1 MPAFEPTFDYL
12 THAWPSSFPSI
23 EAAKN
28 AIGWSLS
35 TEQLLSELRT
45 LDIRLSVDG
54 DRLRCSAPKGRL
66 TRELEEKIAAH
77 KLELLF
83 ALRDPSPQNSV
94 IARRSDHGAAVPL
107 SFAQERFWFLQSL
120 DPESTDY
127 NITAFQR
134 VSAPVD
140 ATALESA
147 FDSMQQRHEI
157 LRTNFLESDGSLTQV
172 VHQKVSPEL
181 TIHDLR
187 HLTPSEQPA
196 AVQSLL
202 RQLSKKPFDL
212 AEGPLLRIALIRLSD
227 QDQRIVLTI
236 HHIICDA
243 WSIGIFFAEL
253 KSSYEAFLRGRP
265 AQSPRLPV
273 QYRDYT
279 RWEREQNS
287 SGILTSQIE
296 YWKNKLKGAPPYLDL
311 PTDRARSAST
321 PWEGNAHLFELDRA
335 ASESLRL
342 LARREGATPFMALLA
357 IFKAVLSRYARQS
370 DIVVGTPVSTRTHSE
385 LEQLIGCFIN
395 THALRTEIPAG
406 STARELLARV
416 RVTVLESLSNADVPF
431 ETVIGEVVAERDI
444 SRSPL
449 FQTAFI
455 LKNTP
460 MASDYQIV
468 GGGTTFDMTLHMW
481 ESNGIYGGC
490 IEYNANLFHPQTIAC
505 FAACFETLAA
515 EMAAQPD
522 AAIDQLPLLTAAQ
535 EAGWF
540 EKDNGPRVPY
550 PDICAHEWIER
561 QAGETPDA
569 IAVTCGSERLSFR
582 ELSMRSNRL
591 AHRLRGLGVGPDSLV
606 ALCLDRSLDL
616 VVAPLAVWKAG
627 GAYIPLDPDYPD
639 HRLAFMLED
648 SGAAVLVTESHLLKA
663 LPSNLPKLICLDRDR
678 QSLEKESTDTP
689 TFSTTPDNLAY
700 VIYTSGSTGKPKGV
714 EITQRS
720 LVNFLSSMQREP
732 GMTQSDRLLAVT
744 TFSFDIAGLE
754 LYLPLVSGGRVMI
767 APRSAT
773 FDGTALAR
781 LLSDEG
787 ITMMQA
793 TPVTWRLLLE
803 AGWQSTPNLKI
814 LCGGEAL
821 PADLAAQL
829 VATGAEVWNLYGP
842 TETTIWSTM
851 QRIDAQNGRVSIGRP
866 IANTQVC
873 VLDEHSHPL
882 PLGVAGELYIGGDGL
897 AKGYLHRQELTSER
911 FVESSFHAGKRLYRT
926 GDLVRRSS
934 DGTLDYI
941 GRVDNQVKVRG
952 FRIEL
957 GEIEAALERQ
967 PGISHAVVVVREDTA
982 DDRRLTAYVTAQEQ
996 ATPDSGVLRKS
1007 LLSLLPEY
1015 MVPAAFVQVD
1025 QFPLTPNRK
1034 VDRKALLA
1042 PEYRPGR
1049 ADLAGD
1055 TALDGTAQQT
1065 PGEEDT
1071 SADHYLPP
1079 SNHVELVMTE
1089 IWRDVLGID
1098 KVSVLDNFFELGG
1111 HSLTAARLISRLRSA
1126 LGMDLPLRCIFIDPT
1141 IASLASHISYDG
1153 AAHGYRYTSEIPKW
1167 NCLVPAQ
1174 PRGTRTP
1181 LFFVGGYQSPDD
1193 TLLVLSQLLPHL
1205 GMDQPV
1211 FGFRPRWIEGNGDD
1225 YASVGEIAH
1234 EFLAEL
1240 RTIQPTGPYLL
1251 GGLCV
1256 GGIAALEVARLLL
1269 REGEEVRLMVLLD
1282 TERPSRIR
1290 AFLTDLYFMRKRVL
1304 HISSVLSKI
1313 IHPGDGSRTQIIR
1326 DLTRRKLKIAPST
1339 QSVEEDRFYQAKV
1352 RYRRLLYSHP
1362 SEKYPGHITLLIN
1375 KKQARYDKH
1384 FGWTGIACDGLE
1396 VHALPGDH
1404 STMLRQYGKEV
1415 AQVILHCIDN
1425 ALAESDAR
1433 AHRTETHAS

>member
-1 MPAFEPTFDYL
+1 
-12 THAWPSSFPSI
+12 
-23 EAAKN
+23 
-28 AIGWSLS
+28 LS
-35 TEQLLSELRT
+35 TEQLLTELRT

-83 ALRDPSPQNSV
+83 ALREPSPQNS
-94 IARRSDHGAAVPL
+94 AFPRSSSSRVTVPL
-107 SFAQERFWFLQSL
+107 SFAQERFWFLQSF

-127 NITAFQR
+127 NIIAFQR
-134 VSAPVD
+134 VPAPVD
-140 ATALESA
+140 AKALESA
-147 FDSMQQRHEI
+147 LDSMLQRHEI

-172 VHQKVSPEL
+172 VRQKISPEL
-181 TIHDLR
+181 TIHDLC
-187 HLTPSEQPA
+187 HLTPSVQPSA
-196 AVQSLL
+196 IESLL
-202 RQLSKKPFDL
+202 SRLAKQPFDL
-212 AEGPLLRIALIRLSD
+212 ADGPLLRVALIRVSD
-227 QDQRIVLTI
+227 QDQRIVLVI
-236 HHIICDA
+236 HHIISDA

-253 KSSYEAFLRGRP
+253 KASYEGLLQGRP
-265 AQSPRLPV
+265 LQSPRLPV
-273 QYRDYT
+273 QYRDYAL
-279 RWEREQNS
+279 WERERHS
-287 SGILTSQIE
+287 SGTLTSQID

-321 PWEGNAHLFELDRA
+321 PWEPNAHRFELGGA

-357 IFKAVLSRYARQS
+357 IFKAVLSRYARQN

-406 STARELLARV
+406 LTTRELLARV

-431 ETVIGEVVAERDI
+431 ETIVSEMVAERDL

-455 LKNTP
+455 LQNTP
-460 MASDYQIV
+460 MSSDYHVV
-468 GGGTTFDMTLHMW
+468 GGGTTFEMTLYMW
-481 ESNGIYGGC
+481 ESNRIYGGR
-490 IEYNANLFHPQTIAC
+490 IEYNANLFKRETVAC

-515 EMAAQPD
+515 QMAAQPD
-522 AAIDQLPLLTAAQ
+522 SAIDQFPLLTAAQ
-535 EAGWF
+535 EAEWF
-540 EKDNGPRVPY
+540 DKDNGPHLPY

-561 QAGETPDA
+561 QAEATPDA
-569 IAVTCGSERLSFR
+569 IAASCGSEQLSFR
-582 ELSMRSNRL
+582 ELSTRSNRL
-591 AHRLRGLGVGPDSLV
+591 AHRLRGLGVGSNSLV

-627 GAYIPLDPDYPD
+627 GAYIPLDPEYPD
-639 HRLAFMLED
+639 HRLALMLED
-648 SGAAVLVTESHLLKA
+648 SAAAVLVTESHLLKA

-678 QSLEKESTDTP
+678 QSLEEESPATP
-689 TFSTTPDNLAY
+689 TSSTTPGNLAY

-720 LVNFLSSMQREP
+720 LVNFLASMQREP
-732 GMTQSDRLLAVT
+732 GMTSSDRLLAVT

-754 LYLPLVSGGRVMI
+754 LYLPLVSGGQVVI
-767 APRSAT
+767 APRSAV
-773 FDGTALAR
+773 FDGSALAR

-787 ITMMQA
+787 ITTMQA

-803 AGWQSTPNLKI
+803 SGWQGTPGLRV

-821 PADLAAQL
+821 PTDLAQQL
-829 VATGAEVWNLYGP
+829 AATGSAVWNLYGP

-851 QRIDAQNGRVSIGRP
+851 QRIDAQNVRVSIGRP
-866 IANTQVC
+866 IANTQIC
-873 VLDEHSHPL
+873 VLDEHRHPL

-897 AKGYLHRQELTSER
+897 AKGYLHREELTAER
-911 FVESSFHAGKRLYRT
+911 FIESSFHAGKRLYRT
-926 GDLVRRSS
+926 GDLARRSP
-934 DGTLDYI
+934 DGALDYI

-967 PGISHAVVVVREDTA
+967 SGISHAVVVVREDHA

-996 ATPDSGVLRKS
+996 ATPDPGVLRKA
-1007 LLSLLPEY
+1007 LLGLLPEY
-1015 MVPAAFVQVD
+1015 MVPSAFVQVD

-1042 PEYRPGR
+1042 PEYRPR
-1049 ADLAGD
+1049 HADDIAGENASA
-1055 TALDGTAQQT
+1055 TVAQQT
-1065 PGEEDT
+1065 LGDENIT
-1071 SADHYLPP
+1071 ADRYLPP

-1126 LGMDLPLRCIFIDPT
+1126 LGMDLPLRCIFIHPT
-1141 IASLASHISYDG
+1141 IAGLASHISYDG
-1153 AAHGYRYTSEIPKW
+1153 ATHGYRYTSDIPKW

-1174 PRGTRTP
+1174 PKGTRTP
-1181 LFFVGGYQSPDD
+1181 LFFVGGYQSADD
-1193 TLLVLSQLLPHL
+1193 TLLVLSQLIPNL

-1225 YASVGEIAH
+1225 YASVEEMAR

-1240 RTIQPTGPYLL
+1240 RMIQPTGPYLL
-1251 GGLCV
+1251 GGHCV

-1269 REGEEVRLMVLLD
+1269 REGEEVRLMALLD
-1282 TERPSRIR
+1282 TERPTPIR
-1290 AFLTDLYFMRKRVL
+1290 TFLTDLHFMRRRIL
-1304 HISSVLSKI
+1304 HIATVLSRI
-1313 IHPGDGSRTQIIR
+1313 IRPGEGTRKQMIR
-1326 DLTRRKLKIAPST
+1326 DLTHRKLKIAPSA
-1339 QSVEEDRFYQAKV
+1339 QSVEEHRFYQAKV
-1352 RYRRLLYSHP
+1352 RYRRLLYSHT
-1362 SEKYPGHITLLIN
+1362 SEKYAGRITLLIN
-1375 KKQARYDKH
+1375 EKQARYDKD
-1384 FGWTGIACDGLE
+1384 FGWSGIARDGLE

-1404 STMLRQYGKEV
+1404 TTILTQYGKEV
-1415 AQVILHCIDN
+1415 ARVILHCIGN
-1425 ALAESDAR
+1425 ALAKSDGQVHRTR
-1433 AHRTETHAS
+1433 AHAS

>member
-1 MPAFEPTFDYL
+1 
-12 THAWPSSFPSI
+12 
-23 EAAKN
+23 
-28 AIGWSLS
+28 
-35 TEQLLSELRT
+35 
-45 LDIRLSVDG
+45 V
-54 DRLRCSAPKGRL
+54 
-66 TRELEEKIAAH
+66 
-77 KLELLF
+77 
-83 ALRDPSPQNSV
+83 
-94 IARRSDHGAAVPL
+94 
-107 SFAQERFWFLQSL
+107 
-120 DPESTDY
+120 
-127 NITAFQR
+127 
-134 VSAPVD
+134 
-140 ATALESA
+140 LESG
-147 FDSMQQRHEI
+147 FGSMLQRHEI

-172 VHQKVSPEL
+172 VHREISPTL

-187 HLTPSEQPA
+187 HLMPSEQPA
-196 AVQSLL
+196 AIQSLL
-202 RQLSKKPFDL
+202 RRISKQPFDL
-212 AEGPLLRIALIRLSD
+212 ADGPLLRVALIRVSD

-236 HHIICDA
+236 HHIISDA

-253 KSSYEAFLRGRP
+253 KSSYEAFLHGP
-265 AQSPRLPV
+265 PPQSPRLPV
-273 QYRDYT
+273 QYRDYAL
-279 RWEREQNS
+279 WEREQNS
-287 SGILTSQIE
+287 SGILTSQID

-311 PTDRARSAST
+311 PTDRAHSASS
-321 PWEGNAHLFELDRA
+321 PWEANARLFELGQA

-357 IFKAVLSRYARQS
+357 IFKAVLSRYARQN
-370 DIVVGTPVSTRTHSE
+370 DVVVGTPVSTRTHSE

-406 STARELLARV
+406 LTTRELLARV

-431 ETVIGEVVAERDI
+431 ETIVSEMVSERDL

-455 LKNTP
+455 LQNTP
-460 MASDYQIV
+460 MSSDYQVV
-468 GGGTTFDMTLHMW
+468 GGGTTFDMTLYMW

-490 IEYNANLFHPQTIAC
+490 IEYNANLFHPETIAC

-515 EMAAQPD
+515 GMAAQPD

-535 EAGWF
+535 EAEWF
-540 EKDNGPRVPY
+540 KKDNGPRLPY

-561 QAGETPDA
+561 QAEATPNA
-569 IAVTCGSERLSFR
+569 IAVTCGSQQLSFR
-582 ELSMRSNRL
+582 ELSIRSNRL
-591 AHRLRGLGVGPDSLV
+591 AHRLRGLGVGPGSLV

-616 VVAPLAVWKAG
+616 VVAPIAVWKAG
-627 GAYIPLDPDYPD
+627 AAYIPLDPEYPD
-639 HRLAFMLED
+639 HRLALMLED
-648 SGAAVLVTESHLLKA
+648 SAAAVLVTESQLLKA
-663 LPSNLPKLICLDRDR
+663 LPSNLPTLICLDRER
-678 QSLEKESTDTP
+678 QTLEEESTQIPTP
-689 TFSTTPDNLAY
+689 VTTPEDLAY

-732 GMTQSDRLLAVT
+732 GMTSSDRLLAVT

-754 LYLPLVSGGRVMI
+754 LYLPLVSGGQVVI

-803 AGWQSTPNLKI
+803 ADWQGTPKLKI

-821 PADLAAQL
+821 PADLAKRL

-851 QRIDAQNGRVSIGRP
+851 QRIDAQNRRVSIGRP
-866 IANTQVC
+866 IANTEVC
-873 VLDEHSHPL
+873 VLDEHRQPL
-882 PLGVAGELYIGGDGL
+882 PLGVTGELYIGGDGL
-897 AKGYLHRQELTSER
+897 ARGYLHRQELTSER
-911 FVESSFHAGKRLYRT
+911 FIESSFHAGRRLYRT

-934 DGTLDYI
+934 DGAIDYI

-957 GEIEAALERQ
+957 GEIETALERQ
-967 PGISHAVVVVREDTA
+967 PGISHAVVVVREDNA
-982 DDRRLTAYVTAQEQ
+982 DDRRLTAYITTQER
-996 ATPDSGVLRKS
+996 ATPDSGVLRKA
-1007 LLSLLPEY
+1007 LLALLPEY
-1015 MVPAAFVQVD
+1015 MVPTAFVQVD

-1049 ADLAGD
+1049 ADLAVD
-1055 TALDGTAQQT
+1055 SALDGTTQQT

-1071 SADHYLPP
+1071 SADRYLPP

-1089 IWRDVLGID
+1089 IWRDVLGVD
-1098 KVSVLDNFFELGG
+1098 KISVLDNFFELGG

-1126 LGMDLPLRCIFIDPT
+1126 LGTDLPLRCIFIDPT
-1141 IASLASHISYDG
+1141 IAGLASHISYDG
-1153 AAHGYRYTSEIPKW
+1153 ATHGYRYTSDIPKW

-1174 PRGTRTP
+1174 PKGTRTP

-1193 TLLVLSQLLPHL
+1193 TLLVLSQLIPNL

-1225 YASVGEIAH
+1225 YASVEEMAR

-1240 RTIQPTGPYLL
+1240 RAVQPTGPYLL
-1251 GGLCV
+1251 GGHCV

-1269 REGEEVRLMVLLD
+1269 REGEEVGLMVLLD
-1282 TERPSRIR
+1282 TERPTRIR
-1290 AFLTDLYFMRKRVL
+1290 TFLTDLHFIRRRVL
-1304 HISSVLSKI
+1304 HIATVLSKI
-1313 IHPGDGSRTQIIR
+1313 IRPGDGTRGQMIR

-1339 QSVEEDRFYQAKV
+1339 ESLEEGRFYQAKV
-1352 RYRRLLYSHP
+1352 RYRRLLYSHT
-1362 SEKYPGHITLLIN
+1362 SEKYPGRITLLIN
-1375 KKQARYDKH
+1375 EKQARYDKN
-1384 FGWTGIACDGLE
+1384 FGWTGIARDGLE
-1396 VHALPGDH
+1396 VHPLPGDH
-1404 STMLRQYGKEV
+1404 TTILTQYGKE
-1415 AQVILHCIDN
+1415 AARVILHCIDN
-1425 ALAESDAR
+1425 ALVKSDEQ
-1433 AHRTETHAS
+1433 AHRTEAHAS